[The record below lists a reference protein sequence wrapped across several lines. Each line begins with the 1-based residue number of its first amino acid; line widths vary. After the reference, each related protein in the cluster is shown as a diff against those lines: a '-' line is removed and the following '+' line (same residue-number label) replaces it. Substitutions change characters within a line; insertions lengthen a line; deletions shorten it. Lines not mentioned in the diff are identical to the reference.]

1 MSYRMLKWAGMLALI
16 AWPFAVYAVHGR
28 IHSGWLL
35 LVGALLLVW
44 RLPQARPLAMVAATV
59 LLLLGLLGE
68 AELGMRAY
76 PVAVSLILLAVFAG
90 SLFQG
95 MPIIER
101 LARLQEP
108 DLPPEGVR
116 YTRKVTWAWCGFF
129 IVNGGIA
136 AWTAL
141 YADLAAWTLYNGCIS
156 YLLMGLMFAVEWLC
170 RRRVRRTAL

>member
-1 MSYRMLKWAGMLALI
+1 MSYRMLKCAGMLVLI
-16 AWPFAVYAVHGR
+16 AWPFAVYALHGR

-44 RLPQARPLAMVAATV
+44 RLPQARRLAMVAAAV

-95 MPIIER
+95 MPVIER
-101 LARLQEP
+101 LARFQEP

>member
-1 MSYRMLKWAGMLALI
+1 MLVLI
-16 AWPFAVYAVHGR
+16 AWPFAVYALHGR

-44 RLPQARPLAMVAATV
+44 RLPQARRLAMVAAAV

-95 MPIIER
+95 MPVIER
-101 LARLQEP
+101 LARFQEP

>member
-16 AWPFAVYAVHGR
+16 AWPFAVYALHGR

-35 LVGALLLVW
+35 LVGGLLLVW
-44 RLPQARPLAMVAATV
+44 RLPQARPLAMVAAAV

-141 YADLAAWTLYNGCIS
+141 YADLAAWALYNGCIS

>member
-1 MSYRMLKWAGMLALI
+1 
-16 AWPFAVYAVHGR
+16 
-28 IHSGWLL
+28 
-35 LVGALLLVW
+35 
-44 RLPQARPLAMVAATV
+44 
-59 LLLLGLLGE
+59 
-68 AELGMRAY
+68 
-76 PVAVSLILLAVFAG
+76 
-90 SLFQG
+90 